1 MTALTAP
8 RTSPRAI
15 RRGGGARDALLLAW
29 RNYQHHVRVPS
40 LIVFSMITP
49 LIFLLLFRYV
59 LGGSV
64 TIPGVDYVDYLVP
77 GVIVQAIAFGATQ
90 TGVGL
95 ALDVGR
101 GITDRFRSL
110 PIARSAVLSGRALT
124 DTGRNLLGAT
134 VVLGAGFV
142 VGFRPD
148 GNPAAVLAGIGVAV
162 AFGHAFSWVAAFI
175 GVTVRH
181 AESVHDAGFVWV
193 VPLTFASSAL
203 VSVDTMPAGVRWFA
217 EANPITSVA
226 DATRALMLGDPA
238 AGALLRSAAW
248 IAALLILF
256 VPLAVRAYQRR

>member
-1 MTALTAP
+1 MTDATI
-8 RTSPRAI
+8 TSPTV
-15 RRGGGARDALLLAW
+15 RGGAGRDALLLAW
-29 RNYQHHVRVPS
+29 RNYKHHVRVPS
-40 LIVFSMITP
+40 LIVFSMVTP

-59 LGGSV
+59 LGGSMV
-64 TIPGVDYVDYLVP
+64 IPGVSYVDYLVP

-110 PIARSAVLSGRALT
+110 PIARSAVLAGRALA
-124 DTGRNLLGAT
+124 DTGRNVMVAI
-134 VVLGAGFV
+134 VVVAAGLV
-142 VGFRPD
+142 IGFRPD
-148 GNPAAVLAGIGVAV
+148 PNPAGPLAALGIAL
-162 AFGHAFSWVAAFI
+162 AFGYAFSWVAAYI

-193 VPLTFASSAL
+193 IPLTFASSAL
-203 VSVDTMPAGVRWFA
+203 VAVDTMPTGVRWFA
-217 EANPITSVA
+217 DINPVTSVA

-238 AGALLRSAAW
+238 GDAVIRSAAW
-248 IAALLILF
+248 ITALLLVF

>member
-1 MTALTAP
+1 MTALTSP
-8 RTSPRAI
+8 RRSPRAT
-15 RRGGGARDALLLAW
+15 RPGDGARDALLLAW
-29 RNYQHHVRVPS
+29 RSYKHHVRVPS
-40 LIVFSMITP
+40 LIVFSTITP

-77 GVIVQAIAFGATQ
+77 GVVVQAIAFGATQ

-110 PIARSAVLSGRALT
+110 PIARSAVLTGRAVT
-124 DTGRNLLGAT
+124 DTGRNLLVAT
-134 VVLGAGFV
+134 VVLAAGLV
-142 VGFRPD
+142 IGFRPSA
-148 GNPAAVLAGIGVAV
+148 NAAAVLAGIGVAV
-162 AFGHAFSWVAAFI
+162 AFGYAFSWVAAYI

-203 VSVDTMPAGVRWFA
+203 VSVDTMPTGVRWFA
-217 EANPITSVA
+217 EINPITSVA

-238 AGALLRSAAW
+238 TGPLLRSAAW
-248 IAALLILF
+248 ITALFVLF

>member
-1 MTALTAP
+1 MTALTSP
-8 RTSPRAI
+8 RTA
-15 RRGGGARDALLLAW
+15 RGAGAAHDALLLAW
-29 RNYQHHVRVPS
+29 RNYKHHIRVPS
-40 LIVFSMITP
+40 LIMFSTITP
-49 LIFLLLFRYV
+49 LIFLLLFRYI

-64 TIPGVDYVDYLVP
+64 VIPGVSYVDYLVP
-77 GVIVQAIAFGATQ
+77 GVLVQAIAFGATQ

-110 PIARSAVLSGRALT
+110 PIARSAVLTGRALT
-124 DTGRNLLGAT
+124 DTGRNLVVAAVVVIAGA
-134 VVLGAGFV
+134 VI
-142 VGFRPD
+142 GFRPD
-148 GNPAAVLAGIGVAV
+148 ANPAAVAAAIVIAL
-162 AFGHAFSWVAAFI
+162 AFGFAFSWVAAFI

-238 AGALLRSAAW
+238 SAPVLRSVAW
-248 IAALLILF
+248 IAALLVVF
-256 VPLAVRAYQRR
+256 VPLAIRAYQRR

>member
-1 MTALTAP
+1 VAH
-8 RTSPRAI
+8 
-15 RRGGGARDALLLAW
+15 DALLLAW
-29 RNYQHHVRVPS
+29 RNYKHHVRVPS
-40 LIVFSMITP
+40 LIVFSAITP

-64 TIPGVDYVDYLVP
+64 VIPGVSYVDYLVP
-77 GVIVQAIAFGATQ
+77 GVVVQAIAFGATQ

-110 PIARSAVLSGRALT
+110 PIARSAVLTGRALT
-124 DTGRNLLGAT
+124 DTGRNL
-134 VVLGAGFV
+134 VVAAVVVVAGLV
-142 VGFRPD
+142 IGFRPD
-148 GNPAAVLAGIGVAV
+148 ANPAAVVAAIGIAL
-162 AFGHAFSWVAAFI
+162 AFGFAFSWVAAFI

-203 VSVDTMPAGVRWFA
+203 VSVDTMPAGVRWLA
-217 EANPITSVA
+217 EGNPMTSVA
-226 DATRALMLGDPA
+226 DATRALMLGNPA
-238 AGALLRSAAW
+238 GGAVARSVAW
-248 IAALLILF
+248 IAALLVVF

>member
-1 MTALTAP
+1 MTALTSP
-8 RTSPRAI
+8 STPPRAL
-15 RRGGGARDALLLAW
+15 RRGDGARDALLLAW
-29 RNYQHHVRVPS
+29 RNYNHHVRVPS
-40 LIVFSMITP
+40 LIVFSTITP

-64 TIPGVDYVDYLVP
+64 AIPGVDYVDYLVP
-77 GVIVQAIAFGATQ
+77 GVIVQAIAFGASQ

-110 PIARSAVLSGRALT
+110 PIARSAVLTGRALT
-124 DTGRNLLGAT
+124 DTGRNLLVAT

-142 VGFRPD
+142 IGFRPD
-148 GNPAAVLAGIGVAV
+148 ANPAAVLAGIGVAV
-162 AFGHAFSWVAAFI
+162 AFGYAFSWVAAYI

-217 EANPITSVA
+217 EINPITSVA

-238 AGALLRSAAW
+238 GGPLLRSATW

-256 VPLAVRAYQRR
+256 VPLAVRAYQRH

>member
-1 MTALTAP
+1 MASTAP
-8 RTSPRAI
+8 PMT
-15 RRGGGARDALLLAW
+15 RGGAARDALLLAG
-29 RNYQHHVRVPS
+29 RNVTHHVRVPS
-40 LIVFSMITP
+40 LIVFSALTP
-49 LIFLLLFRYV
+49 LVFLLLFRYV

-64 TIPGVDYVDYLVP
+64 TIPGVSYVDYLVP
-77 GVIVQAIAFGATQ
+77 GVLVLSIAFGATQ

-110 PIARSAVLSGRALT
+110 PIARSAVLTGRALT
-124 DTGRNLLGAT
+124 DTGRNLVVAA
-134 VVLGAGFV
+134 VVLTVGVAT
-142 VGFRPD
+142 GFRPD
-148 GNPAAVLAGIGVAV
+148 GNPAAVAAAVGLAL
-162 AFGHAFSWVAAFI
+162 AFGFAFSWVAAYI

-181 AESVHDAGFVWV
+181 AESVHDAGFLWV

-217 EANPITSVA
+217 RANPMTSVA

-238 AGALLRSAAW
+238 GAAVLRSVAW
-248 IAALLILF
+248 VAGLLVVF